1 MGGEKFILVTGA
13 SSGIG
18 RAIALRLAA
27 THAVIFSGRNKTELA
42 AVVASTSRPD
52 RHREFVQDLSNAAAA
67 GDGLRDW
74 LATQKLQVESLVVCA
89 GVFRVAALRAFD
101 PSPARAMMEINFL
114 SPAEICRTL
123 VLRNVNGD
131 SLKKIVFV
139 SSVAAMRGVR
149 GYSHYG
155 ASKAALD
162 GFMRGLAL
170 ELAPRVRVNSVL
182 PGAVETAKSDPMLLA
197 ESQASHPLGLGQPAD
212 VAGVVEFLLSDAA
225 RWITGQ
231 QLVVDGG
238 WSCKA

>member
-1 MGGEKFILVTGA
+1 MGTDKYTLVMGA

-27 THAVIFSGRNKTELA
+27 ARPVVFSGRNRAELEAALA
-42 AVVASTSRPD
+42 ATTVPGN
-52 RHREFVQDLSNAAAA
+52 HRIFVQDLSDATTA
-67 GDGLRDW
+67 GDGLRAW
-74 LATQKLQVESLVVCA
+74 LAAGKTPVESLVACA
-89 GVFRVAALRAFD
+89 GVFRAAALKAFD
-101 PSPARAMMEINFL
+101 PATARAMMEVNFF
-114 SPAEICRTL
+114 SAAEFCRVL
-123 VLRNVNGD
+123 ALRNVNGET
-131 SLKKIVFV
+131 LRNIVFV
-139 SSVAAMRGVR
+139 SSVSATRGVR

-162 GFMRGLAL
+162 GFMRGLAV

-182 PGAVETAKSDPMLLA
+182 PGAVETAKSDPMLLT
-197 ESQASHPLGLGQPAD
+197 ESKSSHPLGLGRPGD

-231 QLVVDGG
+231 QVVVDGG